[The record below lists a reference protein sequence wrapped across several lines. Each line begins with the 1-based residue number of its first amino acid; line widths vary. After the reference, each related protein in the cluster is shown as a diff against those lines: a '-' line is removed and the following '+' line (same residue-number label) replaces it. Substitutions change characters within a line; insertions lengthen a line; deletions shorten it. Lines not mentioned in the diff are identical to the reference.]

1 MNMRPLVKLAAF
13 AVLAMPLTTSAAPIA
28 AQANAKRVEITLAN
42 FSFTPSAIAL
52 KAGQPVTLHF
62 ENKGSGGHDFTAAQ
76 FFKAATMDAAT
87 RAKLGAKGRVSLDG
101 GASMDVTL
109 TPKAGNYKAKCSHFL
124 HAGFGM
130 TGTIKVS

>member
-1 MNMRPLVKLAAF
+1 MRILSGLTVAALMIVTP
-13 AVLAMPLTTSAAPIA
+13 ASA
-28 AQANAKRVEITLAN
+28 QTANRVDITLAN

-76 FFKAATMDAAT
+76 FFKAATMDTGT
-87 RAKLGAKGRVSLDG
+87 RAKLGKKGRIDL
-101 GASMDVTL
+101 GAGERADVTL
-109 TPKAGNYKAKCSHFL
+109 TPKAGTYKVKCGHFL

-130 TGTIKVS
+130 TGTITVS